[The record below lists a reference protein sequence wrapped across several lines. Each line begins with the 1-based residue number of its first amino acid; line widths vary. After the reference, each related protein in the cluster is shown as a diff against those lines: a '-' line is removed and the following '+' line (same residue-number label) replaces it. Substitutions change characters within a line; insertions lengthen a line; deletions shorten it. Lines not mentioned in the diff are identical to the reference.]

1 MSEYTHT
8 QTKIELGDRFW
19 GSAGAQCCVE
29 LRNFSGAIQ
38 WCDEGLKFY
47 PTDNKLM
54 ELRASADKHKVTQ
67 EIMLFELGFMRVATN
82 E

>member
-1 MSEYTHT
+1 M
-8 QTKIELGDRFW
+8 
-19 GSAGAQCCVE
+19 E

-38 WCDEGLKFY
+38 WCDEGLKSY

-54 ELRASADKHKVTQ
+54 ELRASADKHKVIQ
-67 EIMLFELGFMRVATN
+67 EIMLLELGFMRVATN